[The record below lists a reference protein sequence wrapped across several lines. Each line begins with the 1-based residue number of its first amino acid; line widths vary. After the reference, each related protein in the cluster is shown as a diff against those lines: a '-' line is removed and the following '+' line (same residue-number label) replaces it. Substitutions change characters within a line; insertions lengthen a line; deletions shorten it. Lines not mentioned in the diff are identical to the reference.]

1 MTFEY
6 YPPGQVAAEFL
17 QSKAFFRGLMGPIGS
32 GKTTACIMD
41 LFANAAAQNKA
52 PDGIRYSRFVIV
64 RNTYAEL
71 QTTTIKSWFD
81 WFPRHI
87 GHFKGDSPPVHAFR
101 IGDVDV
107 EVIFMALDRPD
118 DVGKV
123 LSLEVSG
130 AWVNEARE
138 VPKAVIDALT
148 GRIGRYP
155 NAARG
160 GCRRRF
166 IVADTNPPDTDHWWF
181 KFSNQPPEGWAF
193 FRQPGGLDPRA
204 ENLNYLLQDQ
214 DSIKLPLDHPDRV
227 ARGIEY
233 YRQATA
239 GKDPAWVNVYVNA
252 EYGSV
257 MTGKPV
263 FPEYRDSLHC
273 QDIEYMPGLPLWVG
287 LDFGLTPAAVIG
299 QRTAMGAWVVLDEII
314 SDNMGA
320 DNFAKL
326 LNGHLAANY
335 PASAVVNVIG
345 DPAGDQR
352 AQTDERTPF
361 MILKANGIEA
371 KPAPSNDFVLRRE
384 AVAMSLSR
392 LIDGVPGLRIH
403 PRCST
408 LRKGMLGG
416 YSYRRIQTS
425 QERFTDKPDKNMYS
439 HVADALQYMLLG
451 GGEGK
456 TVVNRVSNVYNNFD
470 NMNPGYLARMKSQS
484 STATTDPWGF
494 K

>member
-6 YPPGQVAAEFL
+6 YPPGPVAAAFM
-17 QSKAFFRGLMGPIGS
+17 QSDAFVRGLMGPVGS

-41 LFANAAAQNKA
+41 LFANAAQQNKA
-52 PDGIRYSRFVIV
+52 PDGIRYSRYVII

-71 QTTTIKSWFD
+71 QTTTIKSWLD
-81 WFPRHI
+81 WFPREM
-87 GHFKGDSPPVHAFR
+87 GHFKGDSPPIHTFR
-101 IGDVDV
+101 VGDVDL
-107 EVIFMALDRPD
+107 EVVFMALDRPD
-118 DVGKV
+118 DIKKL

-130 AWVNEARE
+130 GWINEARE
-138 VPKAVIDALT
+138 VPKAVLDALT
-148 GRIGRYP
+148 ARVGRYP

-160 GCRRRF
+160 GCRRPF
-166 IVADTNPPDTDHWWF
+166 IIADTNPPDTDHWWF
-181 KFSNQPPEGWAF
+181 RLSENTPDGWEF
-193 FRQPGGLDPRA
+193 FRQPGGLDENA
-204 ENLNYLLQDQ
+204 ENLNYLLQDS
-214 DSIKLPLDHPDRV
+214 DSIKLPLDHPERIE
-227 ARGIEY
+227 RGREY
-233 YRQATA
+233 YRRAVA
-239 GKDPAWVNVYVNA
+239 GKDPAWVNVYVMA

-273 QDIEYMPGLPLWVG
+273 QEVAYMPGLPLWVG

-299 QRTAMGAWVVLDEII
+299 QRTPMGAWIILDEIV

-326 LNGHLAANY
+326 LNGHLSSNY
-335 PASAVVNVIG
+335 PVNAVINVIG

-361 MILKANGIEA
+361 MILKANGLDA
-371 KPAPSNDFVLRRE
+371 KPAPTNDFVLRRE

-392 LIDGVPGLRIH
+392 LIDGLPGFRMH
-403 PRCST
+403 PRCKS

-416 YSYRRIQTS
+416 YSYRRIQTG
-425 QERFTDKPDKNMYS
+425 QERYTDKPDKNMYS

-456 TVVNRVSNVYNNFD
+456 TVVNRSKPVYDNYNNSYRGF
-470 NMNPGYLARMKSQS
+470 PAHVQ
-484 STATTDPWGF
+484 TANKPIDPWGF
-494 K
+494 Q